1 VTGIT
6 VRGIWKQYHYF
17 DRRKPKTI
25 MAAALSGWR
34 YLRPKDTFWV
44 LQDINLSVKAGE
56 MLGIIGKNGAG
67 KSTLLQLM
75 GGIIQP
81 TKGNIQVNGRLSGL
95 LDLGAGFHD
104 DLTGRENVMVNGV
117 ILGLTRQQMKQRLE
131 TIIHFAELDHFI
143 DNPLRT
149 YSTGMKM
156 RLAFSVAIHSDTEV
170 LLLDEYLSVGDS
182 AFQEKGLNRVLQL
195 KDQGCAIVLI
205 SHNVEKVVQYC
216 DRALWLHNGQIS
228 CEGKP
233 QSVVDRYLS
242 AITAPQHHLNSGKVA
257 LTQVQLLNSN
267 LSLVDKITT
276 GESLNV
282 VVHFQFQQ
290 SLETAMLEVKL
301 TNLANRVYF
310 QTTCSVSPSITQAK
324 LFLERLD
331 LSRGQYLVQV
341 SLHEP
346 DTSPEYKSWHKYQ
359 LKILSP
365 EQQGIIY
372 PPHTWQ

>member
-1 VTGIT
+1 MRGIT
-6 VRGIWKQYHYF
+6 VQGLWKQYHYF
-17 DRRKPKTI
+17 DGRKPHTI

-44 LQDINLSVKAGE
+44 LKDINLSVQGGE

-81 TKGNIQVNGRLSGL
+81 TQGNIQVNGRLSGL

-117 ILGLTRQQMKQRLE
+117 ILGLTRRQVRRRLE
-131 TIIHFAELDHFI
+131 TIVQFAELDRFI

-156 RLAFSVAIHSDTEV
+156 RLAFSVAIHSDPEV
-170 LLLDEYLSVGDS
+170 LLVDEYLSVGDS

-195 KDQGCAIVLI
+195 KSQGCAIVLI
-205 SHNVEKVVQYC
+205 SHNTEKVAQYC
-216 DRALWLHNGQIS
+216 DRALWLHQGQIG
-228 CEGKP
+228 CQGKP
-233 QSVVDRYLS
+233 QHVVDQYLS
-242 AITAPQHHLNSGKVA
+242 TITAPQHHSDSGKVV
-257 LTQVQLLNSN
+257 LTQVQLLNAH
-267 LSLVDKITT
+267 LSLVNEITT

-282 VVHFQFQQ
+282 VIHFQLQQ
-290 SLETAMLEVKL
+290 SLETATVEVKL
-301 TNLANRVYF
+301 TSLANRVYF
-310 QTTCSVSPSITQAK
+310 QTTFSVSPPATQAK

-331 LSRGQYLVQV
+331 LSGGQYLVQV
-341 SLHEP
+341 SLDQP
-346 DTSPEYKSWHKYQ
+346 DTSPEYKFWHKYP
-359 LKILSP
+359 LKILSDH
-365 EQQGIIY
+365 QQGIIC